1 MTAHR
6 PQSADTPALD
16 RLFNPRGIAI
26 VGATSDLTRSGGQ
39 TVAALKTYGYAGHI
53 YPINPNRP
61 EIAGLRCYPSLA
73 DIDGDCDVAVIARPA
88 AQVPEVMDA
97 CGARGIRYAVVIGA
111 GFRESGPEGAKIEAD
126 MLARAQAHGIRFVGP
141 NGLGLVNVQAH
152 VYAAFGSLTRAPDL
166 IPGAVSAV
174 VQSGGFGNA
183 LLVRCS
189 LAGVGFRYVVA
200 SGNETDLGAAEL
212 IEAYVE
218 DPQTRVILAYLEGV
232 ADGRRF
238 LAAARR
244 ALECAKP
251 IIVWKGGKSRQG
263 IRAAASHTASM
274 TGTYDMYRA
283 AFRECGVI
291 EVHDMEDAA
300 EFAQCLLAG
309 RLPKGR
315 NVALIGGSGG
325 SSVVFS
331 DTADDEGLELPPLAD
346 HTMAVVQAS
355 LPSIGSIRNPID
367 YTSGN
372 PRRET
377 QTEYARAFEAVL
389 NDPGIDQLG
398 VMFASAYTTQLHVGA
413 EILRDCVQTCEKPV
427 IAFSVMPEEI
437 APDAMRILG
446 EARIPLLRSPRRV
459 ARAMGMLAGYAEAL
473 RTRGRQAQALSFEP
487 IDLAGIPAGEV
498 TLNECYAKAI
508 LASAGVAVTRDVV
521 LPRSG
526 AIDAAGLEFPVVAK
540 ILSRDIAHKSDVG
553 GVRVGIP
560 DAAALAIAAKEII
573 ANVKR
578 ARPDARI
585 DGVLACEMVSDGV
598 EMLVGVVN
606 DPLFGPVVALGLGG
620 VLTEVLKDV
629 THRLAPFGFDDAR
642 DMIAALKG
650 RAILDGAR
658 GKPPSDVDAL
668 AHALVRISRLAWQL
682 RDRLVEMDVNPVI
695 VRPAGKGAIAVDAL
709 MVLRGA

>member
-1 MTAHR
+1 MTAH
-6 PQSADTPALD
+6 PTQSAETPALD

-26 VGATSDLTRSGGQ
+26 IGATSDLTRSGGQ
-39 TVAALKTYGYAGHI
+39 TVAALKKYGYAGRI

-73 DIDGDCDVAVIARPA
+73 DINGDCDVAVIARPA

-126 MLARAQAHGIRFVGP
+126 MLARARAHGIRFVGP

-174 VQSGGFGNA
+174 VQSGGFGNG

-212 IEAYVE
+212 IDAYVE

-232 ADGRRF
+232 ADGRKF

-274 TGTYDMYRA
+274 TGSYDMYRA

-331 DTADDEGLELPPLAD
+331 DTADEEGLELPPLAD

-355 LPSIGSIRNPID
+355 LPSIGSIHNPID

-377 QTEYARAFEAVL
+377 RAEYARAFEAVL

-413 EILRDCVQTCEKPV
+413 EILRDCVQTCGKPV

-459 ARAMGMLAGYAEAL
+459 ARAMGMLARYAEAL

-487 IDLAGIPAGEV
+487 IDLAQIPAGKV
-498 TLNECYAKAI
+498 TLDEREAKAM
-508 LASAGVAVTRDVV
+508 LASAGVAVTRDLV

-526 AIDAAGLEFPVVAK
+526 AIDADFRFPVVAK
-540 ILSRDIAHKSDVG
+540 ILSRDITHKSDVG
-553 GVRVGIP
+553 GVRIGIA
-560 DAAALAIAAKEII
+560 DAAALAVAVEGII
-573 ANVKR
+573 ADVKR
-578 ARPDARI
+578 ARPDACI

-606 DPLFGPVVALGLGG
+606 DPVFGPVVALGLGG

-629 THRLAPFGFDDAR
+629 THRLAPFGLDDAR

-650 RAILDGAR
+650 RAILDGVR
-658 GKPPSDVDAL
+658 GKPPSDVEAL
-668 AHALVRISRLAWQL
+668 AQALVRISRLAWQT
-682 RDRLVEMDVNPVI
+682 RDRLSEIDVNPLI
-695 VRPAGKGAIAVDAL
+695 VRPAGKGAIAADAL
-709 MVLRGA
+709 IILRDA